1 MNINLTMARKL
12 LYIVITG
19 ISFSLHSCIRPTRD
33 FLYIKLH
40 VYNSQRSSP
49 LHRPCFHCILIAFLI
64 FRDVEMVIVYYSFM
78 FWKIYK
84 HNPTPRWLREN
95 LYVTLVSTNLDLKLR
110 LLTFEMNV
118 SNLCYA
124 TIEKD
129 DQLIWPLKNV
139 TSIDHVARLF
149 IVWPSTLHM
158 LLLF

>member
-1 MNINLTMARKL
+1 MNINLTMAQKL

-19 ISFSLHSCIRPTRD
+19 ISFSLHSCNRPTRD

-49 LHRPCFHCILIAFLI
+49 LHIPCFHCILIAFFI
-64 FRDVEMVIVYYSFM
+64 FRDVEMVIVSYIFK

-84 HNPTPRWLREN
+84 HNPTPGWLREN
-95 LYVTLVSTNLDLKLR
+95 LFVTLVSTDLDLKLR
-110 LLTFEMNV
+110 LLNFEMNV

-129 DQLIWPLKNV
+129 EQLI
-139 TSIDHVARLF
+139 
-149 IVWPSTLHM
+149 
-158 LLLF
+158 